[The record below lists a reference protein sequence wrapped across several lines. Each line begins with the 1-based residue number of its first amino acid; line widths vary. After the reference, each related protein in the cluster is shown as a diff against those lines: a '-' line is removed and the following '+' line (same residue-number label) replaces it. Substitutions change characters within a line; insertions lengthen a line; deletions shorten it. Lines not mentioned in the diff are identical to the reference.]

1 MVRHIAMT
9 IMIGVGTLS
18 SSVTAQDEA
27 GAATCRD
34 MKPSTNESPQRSVS
48 DLPLVVSATYIGQA
62 AGNTH
67 GGLRQDVA
75 YAGRILLRSEVDL
88 ERLVGVTGGTFRVW
102 FTNRQG
108 RNLVDFALGTGTGV
122 QEIYSPQSSHLSVL
136 TYEQRMFG
144 GRVELEAGR
153 LPANLHF
160 LSSPLCAYLQTN
172 SACGSPTF
180 VFKTSHFTFFPPSS
194 WGARAKGQVSKR
206 LYVQSGVYEVNPD
219 RMRPTATGLEWGV
232 KNAIGVIVPFELGYT
247 TTSLSDRLP
256 RTYQIGGWYD
266 AAKYSDPAE
275 DDIGGL
281 AILSGRRQAI
291 RHGRSGAYL
300 SIDQMVWRPTA
311 AATRGLRLFGLVM
324 NTVSGRVI
332 QDRFLQ
338 FGLLYTGTFTRR
350 PADTVAF
357 VINDQAFSQLA
368 LRNIRVARS
377 IVGDGGSVPRHQIMM
392 ELAYGVQVTA
402 KIRVSPNLHYIVNP
416 DQLADPFRTHSLGN
430 VFVVGVKFTVDVS
443 LVATKRTL
451 ESARTGTP

>member
-1 MVRHIAMT
+1 MVRPIAMT
-9 IMIGVGTLS
+9 IMIAVATLS
-18 SSVTAQDEA
+18 SSVTAQDEVGA
-27 GAATCRD
+27 GTCRD
-34 MKPSTNESPQRSVS
+34 MKPSTNESPQRSLS
-48 DLPLVVSATYIGQA
+48 DLPLVVSVTYIGQA

-88 ERLVGVTGGTFRVW
+88 DRLVGVAGGTLRVW

-108 RNLVDFALGTGTGV
+108 HNLVDFALGTGTGV

-136 TYEQRMFG
+136 TYEQLMFG

-206 LYVQSGVYEVNPD
+206 IYVQSGVYEVNPD
-219 RMRPTATGLEWGV
+219 RTRPTATGLEWGV

-266 AAKYSDPAE
+266 AAKYSDPVD

-281 AILSGRRQAI
+281 AILSGRPHAI

-300 SIDQMVWRPTA
+300 SIDQVVWRPTA
-311 AATRGLRLFGLVM
+311 NVTRGMRLFGLVM
-324 NTVSGRVI
+324 TTVSGRVVE
-332 QDRFLQ
+332 DHFLQ
-338 FGLLYTGTFTRR
+338 FGLLHTGTFTGR
-350 PADTVAF
+350 PTDTIGF
-357 VINDQAFSQLA
+357 VINDQAFSHLA
-368 LRNIRVARS
+368 VRNIRVVRS
-377 IVGDGGSVPRHQIMM
+377 SVGAGGSVPRHQIMM

-402 KIRVSPNLHYIVNP
+402 KIRVSPNVHYIMNP
-416 DQLADPFRTHSLGN
+416 DQLADPFRTHSLGD
-430 VFVVGVKFTVDVS
+430 VFVIGLKFTIDVP
-443 LVATKRTL
+443 LLAPKRTR
-451 ESARTGTP
+451 ESARAGTP